1 MFPRSPLNFHLIH
14 DVQELRACYE
24 KKQLCRPIGDVTWT
38 GSHTTPST
46 TPIPWLALSIPR
58 LTLSTLGFRTKGP
71 YTSPFESWWMV
82 RAYFE
87 QSINYYNCETD
98 MTFLLRVRAKAQY
111 ERRNADKAAT
121 FPSDDVVNTRNIRLA
136 AIVPRSATGLFPK
149 RKFTND
155 H

>member
-1 MFPRSPLNFHLIH
+1 
-14 DVQELRACYE
+14 
-24 KKQLCRPIGDVTWT
+24 
-38 GSHTTPST
+38 
-46 TPIPWLALSIPR
+46 
-58 LTLSTLGFRTKGP
+58 
-71 YTSPFESWWMV
+71 MV